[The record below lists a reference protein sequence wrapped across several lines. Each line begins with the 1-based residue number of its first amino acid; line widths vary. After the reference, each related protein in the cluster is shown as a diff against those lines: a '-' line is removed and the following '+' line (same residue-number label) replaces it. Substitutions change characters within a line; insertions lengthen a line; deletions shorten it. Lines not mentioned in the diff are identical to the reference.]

1 MGGAALK
8 FPSGIAPLG
17 SSAAFLYPRQIA
29 PVESE
34 NYNDFDT
41 MVDRHSDCPST
52 LINFVME
59 PKAFYPD
66 PLAEFFD
73 ESEVERRLDKMFD
86 MDAIGLKSDKEIS
99 NVDELQIK
107 KFKESIVYKEGKYF
121 VKLPWHENKINQ
133 VPSNYQVAL
142 KALDRTVKQL
152 EPKQL
157 TDQYF
162 NCFFEQEKEGPIVAH
177 PRL

>member
-1 MGGAALK
+1 
-8 FPSGIAPLG
+8 
-17 SSAAFLYPRQIA
+17 
-29 PVESE
+29 
-34 NYNDFDT
+34 
-41 MVDRHSDCPST
+41 MVNRHSDCPST

-59 PKAFYPD
+59 PKASYPD

-86 MDAIGLKSDKEIS
+86 VDAIGLKSDKEIS

-133 VPSNYQVAL
+133 VPSNYQIAL
-142 KALDRTVKQL
+142 KKYMFIDWQNL
-152 EPKQL
+152 
-157 TDQYF
+157 F
-162 NCFFEQEKEGPIVAH
+162 
-177 PRL
+177 

>member
-1 MGGAALK
+1 MIRCMGGAAIK

-17 SSAAFLYPRQIA
+17 NSDAFLYPSQIA
-29 PVESE
+29 PVEDE
-34 NYNDFDT
+34 NPNDFDA
-41 MVDRHSDCPST
+41 MVNRHSDCPST

-59 PKAFYPD
+59 PKASYPD

-73 ESEVERRLDKMFD
+73 ESDVERRLDKMFD
-86 MDAIGLKSDKEIS
+86 VDAIGLKSDKDIN
-99 NVDELQIK
+99 NVDEQQIK
-107 KFKESIVYKEGKYF
+107 KFKESIVYQEGKYF
-121 VKLPWHENKINQ
+121 VKLPWHEHKINQ

-157 TDQYF
+157 TSQYF
-162 NCFFEQEKEGPIVAH
+162 NCFFVFF
-177 PRL
+177 